1 MNSSQTATP
10 TRFPL
15 VVVFEVEVV
24 FDVEVEFEVEVAL
37 RLFDVV
43 LLPVFVVFDVVLL
56 AVEHAPKNN
65 PAAIHIAIPKLVTVN
80 FENFIAKVFSCQGVV
95 RLTGRT

>member
-1 MNSSQTATP
+1 MKSSQTAIP

-15 VVVFEVEVV
+15 AVVFEVEVE
-24 FDVEVEFEVEVAL
+24 FEVEVVFEVEVAL
-37 RLFDVV
+37 RLFDAV
-43 LLPVFVVFDVVLL
+43 LLPLFVVFAVRLS

-65 PAAIHIAIPKLVTVN
+65 PAAIHIASPKLVMVN
-80 FENFIAKVFSCQGVV
+80 FENFIVKVFSCQVVV

>member
-1 MNSSQTATP
+1 MKSSQMAIP

-15 VVVFEVEVV
+15 AVVFEVEVV

-37 RLFDVV
+37 RLFDVA
-43 LLPVFVVFDVVLL
+43 LLVVFVVFAVRLS

-65 PAAIHIAIPKLVTVN
+65 PAVIHIAIPKLVMVN
-80 FENFIAKVFSCQGVV
+80 FENFIIKVFSCQVVV